1 MSTNSTNVT
10 NVEITKRH
18 FGPYLSNLP
27 LKLIT
32 PLVENLPGLASL
44 LFWNSGLGALRK
56 KRFKADLT
64 NTPIPL
70 PKELFGIEEPK
81 EIVGLEIFNEKDEL
95 KANHSGFLSSFDF
108 RKAYLSKKL
117 TPLQVCE
124 TLIGKIDSSF
134 KCNPQLNGF
143 CKYKRN
149 DIIAQATASTARY
162 EQNKSL
168 GLLDGVP
175 VAIKD
180 QVDIQGYETRSG
192 TKFLNVGKPAEKD
205 AISVQKLRDQGAII
219 LGKTCMHEIGFDI
232 TNNNPHVLT
241 PRNPYNINYYC
252 GGSSG
257 GSAGVIASGLCPITI
272 GCDGG
277 GSIRIPSSFCGIYGL
292 KTTHGRISESGAFTS
307 PSSVGVVGPMTSTAD
322 DLALTYYV
330 IAGKD
335 VKDKKTLHQPTP
347 TLYGLYSTND
357 LSDLKIGIFSA
368 WNNQVADP
376 AITTAIKTFID
387 KFKLRGAEII
397 EIDIPGLEEVRLG
410 HVTTIGTEH
419 YLYRKDYKSHLF
431 TCPNRVTLA
440 VTKNF
445 TASDYIQ
452 AQQVRTIAMHDLSE
466 TFSHVNLILTPAT
479 AITAPKIY
487 PKALKYGEINTIV
500 TSDSM
505 RFAQLA
511 NFTGIP
517 AVSVPA
523 GYDSNNL
530 PIGLQFMAKWYDEE
544 LLLRVAKVSEEI
556 LGSNRKIPEE
566 FWFGDLL

>member
-1 MSTNSTNVT
+1 MSTNST

-18 FGPYLSNLP
+18 SGPYLSNLP
-27 LKLIT
+27 LKLVT
-32 PLVENLPGLASL
+32 PLVENLPGLSSL
-44 LFWNSGLGALRK
+44 LFWNSGVGALRK
-56 KRFKADLT
+56 KSFKEDLT

-81 EIVGLEIFNEKDEL
+81 DETS
-95 KANHSGFLSSFDF
+95 HSGFLSSFDF

-134 KCNPQLNGF
+134 KCDPPLNGF

-149 DIIAQATASTARY
+149 DIIAQATESTARY

-168 GLLDGVP
+168 GPLDGVP
-175 VAIKD
+175 IAIKD
-180 QVDIQGYETRSG
+180 QVNIQGYETRSG
-192 TKFLNVGKPAEKD
+192 TKFLNVNKPAEKD

-241 PRNPYNINYYC
+241 PRNPYNVKYYC

-257 GSAGVIASGLCPITI
+257 GSACVIASGLCPIAL

-292 KTTHGRISESGAFTS
+292 KTTHGRVSEAGAFTC
-307 PSSVGVVGPMTSTAD
+307 PSSVGVVGPMASTAD

-335 VKDKKTLHQPTP
+335 PEDKKTLHQPTP
-347 TLYGLYSTND
+347 TLYSFYSTNN
-357 LSDLKIGIFSA
+357 LSDLKIGVFSA
-368 WNNQVADP
+368 WNNQVTSP
-376 AITTAIKTFID
+376 AIPIAIKTFIE

-397 EIDIPGLEEVRLG
+397 EIEIPELEEARLG
-410 HVTTIGTEH
+410 HVVSIGTEH

-431 TCPNRVTLA
+431 TCPNRIMLS
-440 VTKNF
+440 VTKHF

-452 AQQVRTIAMHDLSE
+452 AQQVRTLVMRNISE
-466 TFSHVNLILTPAT
+466 IFSRVNLILTPAT
-479 AITAPKIY
+479 AITAPKIF

-523 GYDSNNL
+523 GYDSNKL

-544 LLLRVAKVSEEI
+544 LLLRVAKASEEI
-556 LGSNRKIPEE
+556 LGSNRKKPEE
-566 FWFGDLL
+566 LWFGDLL